1 MSADLVLAPEV
12 EARARLADR
21 VLSERIVLPPYPALG
36 LGRLRVLRVDEN
48 EERTILVCGYEGYQR
63 L

>member
-1 MSADLVLAPEV
+1 MSDDLVFVPEV
-12 EARARLADR
+12 EARARLRDR
-21 VLSERIVLPPYPALG
+21 VLRERMVLPPYPALG

-48 EERTILVCGYEGYQR
+48 EEHTTLVCGYEGYQK

>member
-1 MSADLVLAPEV
+1 MSDDLVLVPEV
-12 EARARLADR
+12 EARARLGDR
-21 VLSERIVLPPYPALG
+21 VLCERMVLPPYPALG

-48 EERTILVCGYEGYQR
+48 EERTTLVCGYEGYQK